1 MRPDN
6 DQAKMLDPMETNI
19 PFNNEYLG
27 KKKLPNVPFLTHD
40 FPNGTS
46 DVPQEHLMLV
56 TKGQLDKM

>member
-1 MRPDN
+1 
-6 DQAKMLDPMETNI
+6 MLDPMETNI

-27 KKKLPNVPFLTHD
+27 NKKLPNVCFLTHD

>member
-27 KKKLPNVPFLTHD
+27 KKKVAERSFFNPRH
-40 FPNGTS
+40 PNGTS

>member
-1 MRPDN
+1 MKPDN

-27 KKKLPNVPFLTHD
+27 KKKLPKVRFLTHD